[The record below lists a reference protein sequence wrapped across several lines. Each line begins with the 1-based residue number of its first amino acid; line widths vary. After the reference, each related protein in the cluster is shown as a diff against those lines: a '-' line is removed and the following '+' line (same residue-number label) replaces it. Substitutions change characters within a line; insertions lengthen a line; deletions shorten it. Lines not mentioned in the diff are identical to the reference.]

1 MDDSIVIT
9 GARVNNLKNVS
20 LRIPKNRLVVFT
32 GVSGSGKS
40 SLVFGTVAA
49 ESQRQLNETYTAFI
63 RNRLPSH
70 DKPDVETIDNL
81 GAAIVVDQKPVG
93 GNARSTVGTMT
104 DIMPILRVL
113 FSRYGTPS
121 AGYSFAYSFNDPAGM
136 CPGCDGL
143 GRAVRLDLDALI
155 DPARSLDD
163 GAIRFPLFGVGTW
176 QWQIYARS
184 GTFDPQKPVGDY
196 TPAERDLLLHGSG
209 FTVDVHGKNGT
220 LNKVDYEGVADRFT
234 RLYLRRD
241 TSTLSQRT
249 RDAVQDLVTEGVCPR
264 CDGARLNAAA
274 LATRIGPHSIADH
287 AAMEITDLIAVL
299 TGLGNPV
306 AEAAVRALRRLDDI
320 GLGYLTLARET
331 STVSGGEAQR
341 LKTVRHLG
349 SALTGMTYVFDE
361 PTAGLHPSD
370 VGRLTRLLRALRDK
384 GNTVLVV
391 EHDPDVI
398 AVADHVID
406 LGPGAGVHGGHIV
419 YTGSPAGLPAS
430 GTRTG
435 HALARRTA
443 LKTEPR
449 RPTGRLTLSP
459 ASLHNLHDITTTIPT
474 GVLTCVT
481 GVAGSGKSTLITPHP
496 ARPAPR
502 RRRRRP
508 GRPRH
513 LRPLQPRLLPRRPGA
528 DPPPVRPRRRRPAR
542 PVQLQLRRR
551 LPPLRRT
558 RCHPHRPG
566 VHGPRHHG
574 VRAVRR
580 HPLPARGAHP
590 PAARPVDRRRA
601 RPDRRAG
608 RRVLHRT
615 RRGRPPGRPRRRRT
629 RLPHPRPAHQ
639 HPVRRR
645 AAAHETRR
653 RAVQDRR
660 RAHPGRTHHR
670 AAPVRRRD
678 AHRPAGPARRRRQHR
693 HRHRAPPRRGQ
704 ARRLGDRPRARRRQ
718 ARRPDPVRRAARGPA
733 HRAGVRHRRPPQGRT
748 RRPPL
753 RGVRRKPRGLRCT
766 P

>member
-481 GVAGSGKSTLITPHP
+481 GVAGSGKSTLITRILP
-496 ARPAPR
+496 AQ
-502 RRRRRP
+502 
-508 GRPRH
+508 H
-513 LRPLQPRLLPRRPGA
+513 PGA
-528 DPPPVRPRRRRPAR
+528 VVVGQDAPGTSARSSPASYLGVLE
-542 PVQLQLRRR
+542 PIRR
-551 LPPLRRT
+551 LFA
-558 RCHPHRPG
+558 
-566 VHGPRHHG
+566 
-574 VRAVRR
+574 RA
-580 HPLPARGAHP
+580 AGAP
-590 PAARPVDRRRA
+590 PALFSYNSGGACPRCEGRGVIHTDLAFMDPVTTVCELCAGTRYRPEALTHRLRGLSIADVLA
-601 RPDRRAG
+601 LTAEQAAAFFTEPAVAG
-608 RRVLHRT
+608 RLAALVDVGLGYLTLGQPTSTLSGGELQRMKLAGELSRTGAVHILDEPTTGLHLSDVET
-615 RRGRPPGRPRRRRT
+615 LIALLD
-629 RLPHPRPAHQ
+629 RL
-639 HPVRRR
+639 VDGGNTVIVI
-645 AAAHETRR
+645 E
-653 RAVQDRR
+653 
-660 RAHPGRTHHR
+660 HHLD
-670 AAPVRRRD
+670 V
-678 AHRPAGPARRRRQHR
+678 
-693 HRHRAPPRRGQ
+693 
-704 ARRLGDRPRARRRQ
+704 
-718 ARRPDPVRRAARGPA
+718 VRRADWVIDLGPGGGRHGGRILFEGPPAGLLTAPESVTGA
-733 HRAGVRHRRPPQGRT
+733 HLKAALAGHP
-748 RRPPL
+748 
-753 RGVRRKPRGLRCT
+753 
-766 P
+766 